1 MDTVKVILDTDI
13 GSDIDDAVCLAYL
26 LAQPRCDLLGIT
38 TVTGEPVKRAQMASA
53 LCRVAG
59 RAGIPIHPGCATPLL
74 IEQRQPECPQAAA
87 LGHWPHQAE
96 FPGSDAIRFLRDTIR
111 RHPGEVVLLAI
122 GPFTNVG
129 LLFAQY
135 PDVAGLLKGLVVM
148 GGWFRT
154 RLPNVGPLEWNAM
167 LDPHA
172 TAILYRHAPAF
183 NRSVGIDVTMSVTM
197 PAAEVR
203 RRFEAP
209 LLKPVLDFA
218 EVWFKHAGSLV
229 FHDPLAA
236 VAIFEPGIC
245 MWGRGTV
252 DVELKSDRLLGMTH
266 WTPNEKGRHEI
277 AVDVDPAA
285 FFNACFGVF

>member
-1 MDTVKVILDTDI
+1 MDHIKVILDTDI

-38 TVTGEPVKRAQMASA
+38 TVTGAPVQRARMASA

-59 RAGIPIHPGCATPLL
+59 RAVPIHAGSATPLL
-74 IEQRQPECPQAAA
+74 IEQRQKECPQAAA
-87 LGHWPHQAE
+87 LAKWPHDTE
-96 FPGSDAIRFLRDTIR
+96 FAVGTAVPFLRDTIHA
-111 RHPGEVVLLAI
+111 HPGEIILLAI

-129 LLFAQY
+129 LLFAQH
-135 PDVAGLLKGLVVM
+135 PETAGLLKGLVVM

-183 NRSVGIDVTMSVTM
+183 NRSVGTDVTMSVSM

-203 RRFEAP
+203 QRFQAP

-218 EVWFKHAGSLV
+218 EVWFQHAGRLV

-236 VAIFEPGIC
+236 VSIFEPGIC
-245 MWGRGTV
+245 TWERGSV

-266 WTPNEKGRHEI
+266 WTRSDAGRHEI
-277 AVDVDPAA
+277 AADVNPEA
-285 FFNACFGVF
+285 FFKAYFGVF

>member
-1 MDTVKVILDTDI
+1 MNKVKVILDTDI

-26 LAQPRCDLLGIT
+26 LAQPRCNLLGIT

-59 RAGIPIHPGCATPLL
+59 RDGIPIHPGCATPLL
-74 IEQRQPECPQAAA
+74 IEQRQKECQQALA
-87 LGHWPHQAE
+87 LGRWPHQAE
-96 FPGSDAIRFLRDTIR
+96 FPDSDAIRFLRDTIR
-111 RHPGEVVLLAI
+111 QHPGEIVLLAI

-129 LLFAQY
+129 LLFAQH
-135 PDVAGLLKGLVVM
+135 PEVAGLLKGLVVM
-148 GGWFRT
+148 GGWFGT
-154 RLPNVGPLEWNAM
+154 RLPHVGPLEWNAM

-183 NRSVGIDVTMSVTM
+183 NRSVGTDVTMSVTM

-203 RRFEAP
+203 TRFEAP
-209 LLKPVLDFA
+209 LLKPVRDFA
-218 EVWFKHAGSLV
+218 EVWFKHSDKMT

-236 VAIFEPGIC
+236 VAIFEPAIC
-245 MWGRGTV
+245 KWERGTV

-266 WTPNEKGRHEI
+266 WTRNETGRHEI
-277 AVDVDPAA
+277 AIDVDGAA
-285 FFNACFGVF
+285 FFKAYFGVF